1 MRVQQAHTRA
11 GVGGTHRQ
19 QRRREA
25 EHMGSV
31 AAAVTVAQQNKLIV
45 IIRKTEKADVRGLL
59 LRLRVEAVLVAP
71 LLRPEDSPKVT
82 AAA

>member
-1 MRVQQAHTRA
+1 
-11 GVGGTHRQ
+11 
-19 QRRREA
+19 
-25 EHMGSV
+25 MGSV

>member
-1 MRVQQAHTRA
+1 
-11 GVGGTHRQ
+11 
-19 QRRREA
+19 
-25 EHMGSV
+25 MGSV

-59 LRLRVEAVLVAP
+59 LRLRVEALLVAP
-71 LLRPEDSPKVT
+71 LLRPEDTPKVT